1 MKKIFV
7 IAIAFI
13 LFPVNFSN
21 EKKISREAFPV
32 IVSDE
37 NPFYTL
43 IAVPAAIFYDENV
56 HVKPLLVENF
66 SNPSK
71 AVERFKKLYE
81 MENALIISN
90 RDVVNASIDISK
102 IWKRSDEAIIIKNN
116 IEGYKLG
123 VAIACL
129 GSYKNIP
136 VFVANKIEEIEERLK
151 ELGVKRTYV
160 CGDIDGYGEVIKFES
175 IEEINDFMIRFLKEK
190 FGEIKYIVITNPVDI
205 ENAMVIKKI
214 EYNFSGKI
222 NSGSTLHGLNIL
234 KSGFNYSSTHTFRVP
249 YDGFVVIKI
258 ELINKDSED
267 VERWGD
273 RLFLHLS
280 NPDNVTFLYASTA
293 GGVPEIDENGNIT
306 IDKLTYQTCVFNKPG
321 EYTAEVIG
329 TWIVKRQGEYEMKIE
344 VEKVDRGNFPLMKG
358 LSSLASYIASYHKGI
373 VFADDFSFVG
383 GKNADIEGIIYPVSN
398 EKLVEPCNKHVLKIH
413 EKINL
418 LLMNIS
424 GIRNL
429 KDLQKYYAD
438 NSSHIAIMGDTTM
451 IPMFYYHNP
460 DSDYVS
466 GQGTASDFIYGNID
480 PNFADLENDSFTYY
494 PFQENAVGRIT
505 GYDAQDCS
513 ALIARTIFYNYI
525 IDKLGEWKN
534 NATVQTGTGIEFQM
548 IPIISPLMN
557 ILKIFMGF
565 GPVRNEPT
573 KFPTGESKFINARIS
588 NDFSRNGFNVFS
600 AKGLDAQR
608 VGLLL
613 NRKGGQHQLNS
624 NYIFAFNHGTYY
636 LYEAGDM
643 LEFDQFGL
651 GLKTGLSG
659 KGSFDVRHVIN
670 MEYNPSVAF
679 IESCLV
685 GKIEGLIPENCLS
698 QTYIHAGLN
707 SFIASTRYTADPGY
721 LEPGLIFKGFGIYGY
736 INASINLKMHEKY
749 PDLHFGALLAEDFI
763 IDLIENNSSVGIAL
777 RNAKNK
783 YLPKDANSTFLW
795 TPPLYFSGDPFE
807 KIGWNFQPEETN
819 ALDKKY
825 VCLHEF
831 TLYGDPAFNPC

>member
-1 MKKIFV
+1 MKTIF
-7 IAIAFI
+7 IFAIIFI
-13 LFPVNFSN
+13 LFPSNFSS
-21 EKKISREAFPV
+21 EHLESREALPV

-37 NPFYTL
+37 NPFYAL
-43 IAVPAAIFYDENV
+43 IATPVALFYDKNI

-66 SNPSK
+66 SNPST
-71 AVERFKKLYE
+71 AIERFKKLYGIKD
-81 MENALIISN
+81 ALVISN
-90 RDVVNASIDISK
+90 RDIVNVSIDVSK
-102 IWKRSDEAIIIKNN
+102 IWQESEEAIIIKNDS
-116 IEGYKLG
+116 EGYKLG

-136 VFVANKIEEIEERLK
+136 IFVINKIEEIEERLK

-160 CGDIDGYGEVIKFES
+160 CGDIDGYGDFIKFEN
-175 IEEINDFMIRFLKEK
+175 IKEINDFMIKFLKEK
-190 FGEIKYIVITNPVDI
+190 FGEIKYIAITNPIDI
-205 ENAMVIKKI
+205 ENAKVIEKI

-222 NSGSTLHGLNIL
+222 NSGSTLHGFNIL
-234 KSGFNYSSTHTFRVP
+234 KSGFNYSSAHSFKVP
-249 YDGFVVIKI
+249 YNDFAIIRV

-267 VERWGD
+267 VEKWGD
-273 RLFLHLS
+273 RLFLHLTT
-280 NPDNVTFLYASTA
+280 PDNITFVYTSTA
-293 GGVPEIDENGNIT
+293 GGIPEVDESGRIT
-306 IDKLTYQTCVFNKPG
+306 SDKLTYQTCVFGSPG
-321 EYTAEVIG
+321 DYRAEVIG
-329 TWIVKRQGEYEMKIE
+329 TWIAKREGEYEMKIE
-344 VEKVDRGNFPLMKG
+344 VENVDRGNFPLMKN

-383 GKNADIEGIIYPVSN
+383 GKNVDINGIIYPVSN
-398 EKLVEPCNKHVLKIH
+398 EKLVEPCNKHVLRIH
-413 EKINL
+413 ERINSL
-418 LLMNIS
+418 LLNIS
-424 GIRNL
+424 GTRSL
-429 KDLQKYYAD
+429 EGLQKYYAD
-438 NSSHIAIMGDTTM
+438 NPIYITIIADTTM
-451 IPMFYYHNP
+451 VPMFYYHNP

-466 GQGTASDFIYGNID
+466 GQGTASDFIYGDID
-480 PNFADLENDSFTYY
+480 PNPNDLENDSFTYY

-513 ALIARTIFYNYI
+513 ALIARTIFYNDI
-525 IDKLGEWKN
+525 VAKLGDWKN
-534 NATVQTGTGIEFQM
+534 NATVQSGTGLEFQM
-548 IPIISPLMN
+548 IPIISPMMN
-557 ILKIFMGF
+557 ILKSFIGF

-573 KFPTGESKFINARIS
+573 KFPTGESEFINARIS
-588 NDFSRNGFNVFS
+588 NDFSKNGFNVFS

-608 VGLLL
+608 VGLFFK
-613 NRKGGQHQLNS
+613 RKGGEYQLKS

-643 LEFDQFGL
+643 LELDQFGL

-659 KGSFDVRHVIN
+659 KGSFDVRHIIN
-670 MEYNPSVAF
+670 TEYNPSVAF

-698 QTYIHAGLN
+698 QAYIHAGVN

-736 INASINLKMHEKY
+736 INASINFKLNGKY
-749 PDLHFGALLAEDFI
+749 PELHFGTLLAEDFI
-763 IDLIENNSSVGIAL
+763 LDLIENNTSVGIAL

-807 KIGWNFQPEETN
+807 KIKWNFQPEETN

-831 TLYGDPAFNPC
+831 TLHGDPAFNPY

>member
-1 MKKIFV
+1 MKKILVF
-7 IAIAFI
+7 AII
-13 LFPVNFSN
+13 LIIFPNNFSVGHTEN
-21 EKKISREAFPV
+21 REAFTV

-37 NPFYTL
+37 NPFYAL
-43 IAVPAAIFYDENV
+43 IATPIAIFYDKNI

-66 SNPSK
+66 SNPST
-71 AVERFKKLYE
+71 AIERFKKLYGV
-81 MENALIISN
+81 ENAVIISN
-90 RDVVNASIDISK
+90 KDVVDASIYISK
-102 IWKRSDEAIIIKNN
+102 MWQKSEEAIIIKNDS
-116 IEGYKLG
+116 EGYKLG
-123 VAIACL
+123 VAITCL

-136 VFVANKIEEIEERLK
+136 IFVVNKIEEIKERLK
-151 ELGVKRTYV
+151 ELGVKRTYI
-160 CGDIDGYGEVIKFES
+160 CGDIDGYGDFIKFES
-175 IEEINDFMIRFLKEK
+175 TEGINEFMIKFLKEK
-190 FGEIKYIVITNPVDI
+190 FGEIKYIAITNPIDVGNAKVI
-205 ENAMVIKKI
+205 EKI

-222 NSGSTLHGLNIL
+222 NSGSTLHGFNIL
-234 KSGFNYSSTHTFRVP
+234 KSGFNYSSTHIFKVP
-249 YDGFVVIKI
+249 YNDFAIIRV
-258 ELINKDSED
+258 ELVNRDSED
-267 VERWGD
+267 VEKWGD

-280 NPDNVTFLYASTA
+280 ATDNITFVYASTA
-293 GGVPEIDENGNIT
+293 GGIPEIDENGRIT
-306 IDKLTYQTCVFNKPG
+306 LDKLTYQTCVYNSPG
-321 EYTAEVIG
+321 EYKAEVIG
-329 TWIVKRQGEYEMKIE
+329 TWIVKREGEYEMKIE
-344 VEKVDRGNFPLMKG
+344 VERVDRGNFPLMKS
-358 LSSLASYIASYHKGI
+358 LSSLAGYVASYHKGI

-383 GKNADIEGIIYPVSN
+383 GENVDISGVIYPVSN
-398 EKLVEPCNKHVLKIH
+398 EKLVEPCNNHVLKIH
-413 EKINL
+413 ERINSL
-418 LLMNIS
+418 LLNIS
-424 GIRNL
+424 GVKNL
-429 KDLQKYYAD
+429 EELQKYYAK
-438 NSSHIAIMGDTTM
+438 NPIHIAIIGDTTM
-451 IPMFYYHNP
+451 VPMFYYYNP

-480 PNFADLENDSFTYY
+480 PNPNDLENDSFTYY

-513 ALIARTIFYNYI
+513 ALIARTIFYNEI
-525 IDKLGEWKN
+525 VNKLGDWKN

-548 IPIISPLMN
+548 IPIISPMMN
-557 ILKIFMGF
+557 ILKSFIGF

-573 KFPTGESKFINARIS
+573 KFPTGESNFINARIS

-608 VGLLL
+608 VGLFLK
-613 NRKGGQHQLNS
+613 RKGGEYQLKS

-659 KGSFDVRHVIN
+659 KGSFDVRHIVN
-670 MEYNPSVAF
+670 TEYNPSVAF

-698 QTYIHAGLN
+698 QAYIHAGVN
-707 SFIASTRYTADPGY
+707 SFVASTRYTADPGY

-736 INASINLKMHEKY
+736 INASINLKMNGKY

-763 IDLIENNSSVGIAL
+763 LNLIENNTSVGIAL
-777 RNAKNK
+777 RNAKNA

-807 KIGWNFQPEETN
+807 KIKWNFQPKETN

-825 VCLHEF
+825 VCLYEF